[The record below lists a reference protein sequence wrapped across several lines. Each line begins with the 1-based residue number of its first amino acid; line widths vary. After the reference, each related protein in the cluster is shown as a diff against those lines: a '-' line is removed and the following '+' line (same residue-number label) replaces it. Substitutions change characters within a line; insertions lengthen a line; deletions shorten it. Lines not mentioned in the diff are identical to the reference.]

1 MNGEN
6 MSNKLDLEVK
16 QGETF
21 FRLLKIKDELGAPI
35 DLTGFTFFGQIR
47 TSPLAALFVNFNFN
61 ILNQFDNKGMVEMTI
76 PSAATIKKKAS
87 VKLALVYDVE
97 MNSGSEIKRILQGSV
112 IFDPEITK

>member
-21 FRLLKIKDELGAPI
+21 FRLLNIKDEFGAPI

-47 TSPLAALFVNFNFN
+47 TSPLAALFLDFSFNVLDQVNK
-61 ILNQFDNKGMVEMTI
+61 KGMVEMTI
-76 PSAATIKKKAS
+76 PSNAS
-87 VKLALVYDVE
+87 VKKKISVKSNLVYDVE
-97 MNSGSEIKRILQGSV
+97 MNTGSEVRRILQGAI